1 MESFFIP
8 YQDSSFHAIKYGKGQ
23 DIILCFHG
31 YGEEAGTYW
40 IFEELL
46 GDRYSL
52 IAIDMPFHGKTDWR
66 GPLLFTVHAL
76 IEIINRILG
85 SPYNQF
91 ILMGYSMGGRVA
103 FCLLEAIPER
113 VKKLVLVA
121 PDGLH
126 KNPWQR
132 FSTQTYIG
140 NRLFKFTMANPGW
153 LFGLMKTAFA
163 LRLLNPSIEKFI
175 RYYLDEEQQRL
186 MLYKRWT
193 TMRNFRP
200 SISRLQQVFMKKQ
213 IPLHIFFG
221 KYDRVIVAKRGYT
234 FAKKLP
240 SVYIRE
246 IEAGHQLLHQK
257 YAIQIAEPLMQE

>member
-8 YQDSSFHAIKYGKGQ
+8 HQGSSFHAIKYGKGE
-23 DIILCFHG
+23 DIIFCFHG
-31 YGEEAGTYW
+31 YGEDAGTYR
-40 IFEELL
+40 IFEELM

-66 GPLLFTVHAL
+66 GPLLFTVDAL
-76 IEIINRILG
+76 LEMINKLLG
-85 SPYNQF
+85 SVDKKFN
-91 ILMGYSMGGRVA
+91 LMGYSMGGRIA
-103 FCLLEAIPER
+103 FRLLEAIPER

-132 FSTQTYIG
+132 FSTETYIG
-140 NRLFKFTMANPGW
+140 NRLFKFTMLNPGW

-163 LRLLNPSIEKFI
+163 LRLLNRSIEKFI
-175 RYYLDEEQQRL
+175 RYYLEEDQQRL

-193 TMRNFRP
+193 TMRKFRP
-200 SISRLQQVFMKKQ
+200 SISKLQQVLEKEQ
-213 IPLHIFFG
+213 IPLYIFFG

-234 FAKKLP
+234 FAKKLS
-240 SVYIRE
+240 SVYINE
-246 IEAGHQLLHQK
+246 IETGHQLLHQK
-257 YAIQIAEPLMQE
+257 YATQIAEPFMQE

>member
-8 YQDSSFHAIKYGKGQ
+8 YHGSSFHVVKYGKGE
-23 DIILCFHG
+23 DIIFCFHG
-31 YGEEAGTYW
+31 YGEEASTYS

-46 GDRYSL
+46 GDAYTL

-66 GPLLFTVHAL
+66 GPLLFALNAL
-76 IEIINRILG
+76 IDIINELLD
-85 SPYNQF
+85 SADKKFN
-91 ILMGYSMGGRVA
+91 LMGYSMGGRVA
-103 FCLLEAIPER
+103 FRLLEAIPER

-132 FSTQTYIG
+132 FSTETYVG
-140 NRLFKFTMANPGW
+140 NRLFKFTMENPDW
-153 LFGLMKTAFA
+153 LFGLMKMAFA

-193 TMRNFRP
+193 TMRKFRP
-200 SISRLQQVFMKKQ
+200 SISKLQQIFMKQQ

-240 SVYIRE
+240 SVYIAE

-257 YAIQIAEPLMQE
+257 YATQIAEPFMQE